1 MKKNRISSLIIILLI
16 YIVATIVA
24 VLIYKNLNYS
34 FWMNLLLADVG
45 ATVVVFI
52 FSCILKNSSVYD
64 PYWSVQPIIIIW
76 LLVLKNKI
84 NITKILFLVVITL
97 WGIRLTINWIYT
109 FKNLEWQDWRY
120 RMLKEKTKKLYPII
134 NFLGIHLVPTLV
146 VYFCTLPAAEIILSE
161 YKLNIVTILS
171 LILSTVAF
179 VIQGIADIQM
189 HRFKKRNGQG
199 FIRDGLW
206 KYSRHPNYFGEIL
219 MWWGI
224 GIASLSCVPN
234 NIYYLLGAFL
244 NTMLFLFISIP
255 MADKRNQKRG
265 DFYQLKKETR
275 MLLPIKK

>member
-1 MKKNRISSLIIILLI
+1 
-16 YIVATIVA
+16 
-24 VLIYKNLNYS
+24 
-34 FWMNLLLADVG
+34 MNLLLADVG

-64 PYWSVQPIIIIW
+64 PYWSVQPII
-76 LLVLKNKI
+76 
-84 NITKILFLVVITL
+84 
-97 WGIRLTINWIYT
+97 
-109 FKNLEWQDWRY
+109 NL
-120 RMLKEKTKKLYPII
+120 
-134 NFLGIHLVPTLV
+134 LGIHLVPTLV
-146 VYFCTLPAAEIILSE
+146 VYFCTFPAAEIILSE
-161 YKLNIVTILS
+161 YKLNIMTILS

-179 VIQGIADIQM
+179 LIQGIADIQM

-224 GIASLSCVPN
+224 GIASLSCMPS

-265 DFYQLKKETR
+265 YFYQFKKETR